1 MTDSL
6 RVVIADDDDA
16 FRDDFAQLLAMQ
28 EGFEVVAVV
37 ENGAEAIS
45 ACSQGH
51 IDMVLLDVDMPVL
64 DGIAAA
70 ATIKKK
76 SPQVT
81 IVMLTAFAHEDSLD
95 EALAAGVRAFLTK
108 DIEVRHLATLLREAH
123 EGKMIMGNRP
133 TELLTEQYLE
143 KRLKQQ
149 EYEDFRQDVAELPER
164 LLPVF
169 HLVIQAKPNKVI
181 AEELFL
187 SESSVRTYVSQIL
200 ELTNCA
206 TRGEL
211 TLRALRS
218 GIAD

>member
-1 MTDSL
+1 MVDSL

-28 EGFEVVAVV
+28 EGFEVVAAV

-64 DGIAAA
+64 DGIQAA
-70 ATIKKK
+70 ATIKKMQ
-76 SPQVT
+76 PNVT

-108 DIEVRHLATLLREAH
+108 DIEVRHLAALLREAQ
-123 EGKMIMGNRP
+123 EGKMVMGNRP

-143 KRLKQQ
+143 KRLQQ
-149 EYEDFRQDVAELPER
+149 QQYEDFRQDVADLPDR
-164 LLPVF
+164 LKPVF
-169 HLVIQAKPNKVI
+169 HLVIQAKPNKLI
-181 AEELFL
+181 AKELHY
-187 SESSVRTYVSQIL
+187 SESTVRTYVSQIL
-200 ELTNCA
+200 ELTNCD

-218 GIAD
+218 GLAD